1 LSETTIKSSRV
12 EISGGVVY
20 LNRADEIANAI
31 THGIGFL
38 LSLVAMIFFWVIT
51 DGQPTGLRMA
61 CFVFTLSMS
70 SVYLFS
76 TLSHAVQEPRR
87 RDHMRAWDQGTI
99 YLLIAG
105 TYSPFIWHGS
115 PPGWTS
121 AVFLTVWGAAAYGF
135 FLKVLA
141 AYRVNA
147 VSTVTYVLLGWLPAL
162 VLFAGTPIICSI
174 WMVVGGLVY
183 TSGILFL
190 LRSDQVQYS
199 HAVWH
204 VMVILGSTCHCVA
217 IFLLLNIAQTSS

>member
-1 LSETTIKSSRV
+1 
-12 EISGGVVY
+12 VVY

-38 LSLVAMIFFWVIT
+38 LSLVAVLFFWFAT
-51 DGQPTGLRMA
+51 RNQPVGMQLA
-61 CFVFTLSMS
+61 CTAFTLSMA

-105 TYSPFIWHGS
+105 TYTPFIWYGS
-115 PPGWTS
+115 PVGWTV
-121 AVFLTVWGAAAYGF
+121 AVFVTVWGAAAYGF

-147 VSTVTYVLLGWLPAL
+147 VSTVTYVLLGWLPAI
-162 VLFAGTPIICSI
+162 VLFAGTPMICSI
-174 WMVVGGLVY
+174 WMVIGGLVY
-183 TSGILFL
+183 TSGIVFL
-190 LRSDQVQYS
+190 VRSDEVQYS

-217 IFLLLNIAQTSS
+217 IYLLLGFAQPTT

>member
-1 LSETTIKSSRV
+1 M
-12 EISGGVVY
+12 VY

-38 LSLVAMIFFWVIT
+38 LSLVAILYFWVIT
-51 DGQPTGLRMA
+51 DGQPTGLRIA
-61 CFVFTLSMS
+61 CFAFTLSMS
-70 SVYLFS
+70 TVYLFS

-115 PPGWTS
+115 PPGWTI

-217 IFLLLNIAQTSS
+217 IYLLLNIAQTST